1 MKILHIINSLNK
13 GGAEG
18 NLYRLSKF
26 QKKKFKKKIDITIIT
41 LINNGFYESKLKK
54 IGISIYSLDI
64 VKNYN
69 LVYWTKKLIKF
80 RKIIKKQNPNIIQS
94 WMYHSNFMTLFL
106 PKFTFY
112 RIFWN
117 IRHSE
122 LNFRLSKIT
131 TIAISLICS
140 FFSRLIPKKIIYC
153 SEKSINFHERKHNY
167 SNKKTVLINNGFSD
181 DDYYPSRKHRLNF
194 RKKIKKQNS
203 DIIIGFAGRY
213 AKEKNISSLLIAFS
227 KLIKEYD
234 NVYLYM
240 AGKNINFSNKE
251 LAKVILNLKIDKRA
265 VFLDEQKN
273 LLEFYNGIDFL
284 VSVSHAES
292 FPNVIA
298 ESMLCSTPVLS
309 SDAGSAKMIIKDS
322 GFIMKHN
329 HYKSITNHLKKTINI
344 LINEKKK
351 WKLYKK
357 ISRIQIKKNFSTSNM
372 ASNYLKTWV
381 F

>member
-1 MKILHIINSLNK
+1 M
-13 GGAEG
+13 
-18 NLYRLSKF
+18 
-26 QKKKFKKKIDITIIT
+26 
-41 LINNGFYESKLKK
+41 
-54 IGISIYSLDI
+54 
-64 VKNYN
+64 
-69 LVYWTKKLIKF
+69 
-80 RKIIKKQNPNIIQS
+80 
-94 WMYHSNFMTLFL
+94 
-106 PKFTFY
+106 
-112 RIFWN
+112 
-117 IRHSE
+117 
-122 LNFRLSKIT
+122 
-131 TIAISLICS
+131 
-140 FFSRLIPKKIIYC
+140 
-153 SEKSINFHERKHNY
+153 
-167 SNKKTVLINNGFSD
+167 LINNGFSD